1 MSTTRR
7 TSILATLLAVLLPTS
22 AFAGDFVDTRVT
34 LLFSDDNVFADA
46 GETTPNSP
54 SARFGAANSSN
65 SLFYDNFNTKYSGFE
80 SLTNLVLYKQAPA
93 FLKD

>member
-54 SARFGAANSSN
+54 SA
-65 SLFYDNFNTKYSGFE
+65 
-80 SLTNLVLYKQAPA
+80 
-93 FLKD
+93 